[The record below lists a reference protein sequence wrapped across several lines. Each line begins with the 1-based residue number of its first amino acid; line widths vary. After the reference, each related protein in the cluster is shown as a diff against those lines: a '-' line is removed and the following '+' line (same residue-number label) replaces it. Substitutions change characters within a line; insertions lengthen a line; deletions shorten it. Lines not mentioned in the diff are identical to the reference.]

1 MSVISIPEIKLAI
14 YGYETLGYF
23 KYILY
28 ARIFRVPVFAMV
40 VCRTSMSYCRL
51 QRERREAYSYT
62 REVVTYITYMYF
74 EVRENSNHFQTD
86 ATEKQQAI

>member
-51 QRERREAYSYT
+51 QRERGERPT
-62 REVVTYITYMYF
+62 RT
-74 EVRENSNHFQTD
+74 Q
-86 ATEKQQAI
+86 EK